1 MAITK
6 HLKMMSVCAIAVT
19 ALVFSNGNTAHA
31 DYPTKTVTLVS
42 PYGAGGAA
50 DLAARILGN
59 TATELLGQSIAVVNK
74 TGGAG
79 VVGSMSVVTA
89 APDGYTL
96 LLSRVGSQA
105 AVPAMNKRTPY
116 KWDQFTFLGLLE
128 LNPFA
133 LTVNADSPYKTFADL
148 EKAIK
153 GGASLSYSSAG
164 VGALQHLG
172 IVVLLDQMK
181 IDPAQLKHVP
191 YKGGGAAGAAVIG
204 GHVDIFFQ
212 NLSGVIG
219 HMQGGK
225 LRALAMTTDERSPSA
240 PEVPTFKELGYP
252 EMNVV
257 LGWSGLWGPPEL
269 PKDVTAKWVDVLAK
283 LKSDKKW
290 IEATEK
296 LGSVPYILPPEAT
309 KVFVKKQYDV
319 FETVSEKL
327 GLTIK

>member
-1 MAITK
+1 MAIIK
-6 HLKMMSVCAIAVT
+6 HLKTMSVCVVAAS
-19 ALVFSNGNTAHA
+19 ALLMSISSKARA
-31 DYPTKTVTLVS
+31 DYPTKPVTVVS

-50 DLAARILGN
+50 DLAARTLGN
-59 TATELLGQSIAVVNK
+59 TANELLGESIAVVNK

-89 APDGYTL
+89 KPDGYTL

-116 KWDQFTFLGLLE
+116 AWDQFTFLGLLE

-133 LTVNADSPYKTFADL
+133 LTVNAESPYKTFADL

-172 IVVLLDQMK
+172 VVVLLDQMG
-181 IDPAQLKHVP
+181 IDPSKLKHVP

-219 HMQGGK
+219 HMNGGK
-225 LRALAMTTDERSPSA
+225 LRALAVTTDDRSPSA
-240 PEVPTFKELGYP
+240 PDVPTFKEVGYP
-252 EMNVV
+252 DMNVI
-257 LGWSGLWGPPEL
+257 LGWSGLWGPPGL
-269 PKDVTAKWVDVLAK
+269 PKDVTDKWVGVLTK
-283 LKSDKKW
+283 LKSDKRW

-309 KVFVKKQYDV
+309 KAFVKKQYGV
-319 FETVSEKL
+319 FESVSERL